1 MSWIQV
7 AWIMMIA
14 ASLMLGVVHLFVWQ
28 KQRSQYANLLFFVLA
43 VSAAAY
49 GAYEL
54 ARMQAETPAD
64 LAANA
69 RWSHVPLAVFV
80 ISVVG
85 FVRLYFDAGRLWLAY
100 TVIGVR
106 LAALALN
113 FLTGVNVNFREITAL
128 DHLQFWGGAV
138 VAGPV
143 GIPNPWAIVPQ
154 LGNLLLVVFIV
165 DASISLWRRGGAVAR
180 RRAAL
185 VGGSLALCIV
195 TAASVAALVVTGVVH
210 APTDPHAR
218 LFHRRAGDGLR
229 AGLGPDR
236 SGAACGAAPRK
247 RRALPCGRRS
257 SAERDSTGRRQG
269 HDCARERAGRDPVRL
284 PARGTHRE
292 AGRNADSGA
301 PSRAAR
307 RTAERLRQGR
317 AGAGDGAGGELL
329 ARRKDGGGTPVEV
342 ALSPMPTE
350 QGMFVLA
357 SVVDITERRRV
368 ERMTARQ
375 RDELAHLS
383 RVAMLGEL
391 SGSLAHELNQPLT
404 AILSNAQAAQRF
416 LAQSPP
422 RVDKLAEILTDIVK
436 SDQRAGAVIQRL
448 RSMLRKEDAQRVPL
462 DINEVIEDSLRLMR
476 SDFLNRHVTVSTD
489 LAEEL
494 PAVSGDRNQ
503 LQQVLLNLVINGCDA
518 MDGQETDR
526 RLMVRTQATAHGD
539 VEVCVADR
547 GAGIPEANLERIFEP
562 FVTTKATGMGLGLAI
577 CRSIVEAHGGRLW
590 ATNNADRGATLHC
603 ELPAKRGLAT
613 MPEPLQTVYV
623 VDDDPD
629 VLTAIERL
637 LAVGWTERCRFFI
650 AAPVSRKLRPERS
663 GLPRARPRAAGLER
677 SRSCSGCWNNRR
689 ASCRSSFL
697 PAAATSRRAF
707 RR

>member
-1 MSWIQV
+1 VVGAPHPGDLTAKAGDEMSWIQV
-7 AWIMMIA
+7 AWVMMIA

-28 KQRSQYANLLFFVLA
+28 KQRSQYADLLFFVLA

-54 ARMQAETPAD
+54 ARMQAESPAD
-64 LAANA
+64 FAVNA
-69 RWSHVPLAVFV
+69 RWSHVPLAMFV

-128 DHLQFWGGAV
+128 DQLQFWGGAV
-138 VAGPV
+138 VVGPV

-185 VGGSLALCIV
+185 VGGSLALCIL
-195 TAASVAALVVTGVVH
+195 AAAGVAALVVTGVVH
-210 APTDPHAR
+210 APTVLMPGFFIVVLAMGYELVWDLTAAAQLAAQLRASEERFRAVVEAAPSAILLVDDRGMIALANAQAETLFGYPREELIAMPVERLIPEHLRAPHTEQRTAY
-218 LFHRRAGDGLR
+218 AGDAR
-229 AGLGPDR
+229 AM
-236 SGAACGAAPRK
+236 
-247 RRALPCGRRS
+247 
-257 SAERDSTGRRQG
+257 
-269 HDCARERAGRDPVRL
+269 
-284 PARGTHRE
+284 
-292 AGRNADSGA
+292 
-301 PSRAAR
+301 
-307 RTAERLRQGR
+307 
-317 AGAGDGAGGELL
+317 GAGGELL

-342 ALSPMPTE
+342 ALSSMPTE
-350 QGMFVLA
+350 RGNFVLA

-416 LAQSPP
+416 LAQDPP

-448 RSMLRKEDAQRVPL
+448 RSLLRKEDAQCVPL
-462 DINEVIEDSLRLMR
+462 DTNEVIEDSLRLMR
-476 SDFLNRHVTVSTD
+476 SDFLYRHVTVSTD
-489 LAEEL
+489 LAEAL

-503 LQQVLLNLVINGCDA
+503 LQQVLLNLVINACDA

-526 RLMVRTQATAHGD
+526 RLMVRTQTTAHGD
-539 VEVCVADR
+539 VEVCVVDR
-547 GAGIPEANLERIFEP
+547 GMGIPEANLDRIFEP

-577 CRSIVEAHGGRLW
+577 CKSIVEAHGGRLW
-590 ATNNADRGATLHC
+590 ATNNADCGATLHC
-603 ELPAKRGLAT
+603 ELPAKR
-613 MPEPLQTVYV
+613 
-623 VDDDPD
+623 
-629 VLTAIERL
+629 
-637 LAVGWTERCRFFI
+637 
-650 AAPVSRKLRPERS
+650 S
-663 GLPRARPRAAGLER
+663 
-677 SRSCSGCWNNRR
+677 
-689 ASCRSSFL
+689 
-697 PAAATSRRAF
+697 
-707 RR
+707 